1 MSTRA
6 CSLPARCLWVWV
18 WVDGW
23 VGGWVGGCVC
33 VCVGDAYQLCGRLYC
48 SRCRL
53 LAVCPLFCSSSS
65 VYQCMRERIPTHA
78 RACAP
83 QAFDSQASTI
93 FSKTAVST
101 PHHDAEL
108 VKAFHKTILQELS
121 RCACTRVH
129 RE

>member
-1 MSTRA
+1 
-6 CSLPARCLWVWV
+6 
-18 WVDGW
+18 
-23 VGGWVGGCVC
+23 VGGWVGGCGC